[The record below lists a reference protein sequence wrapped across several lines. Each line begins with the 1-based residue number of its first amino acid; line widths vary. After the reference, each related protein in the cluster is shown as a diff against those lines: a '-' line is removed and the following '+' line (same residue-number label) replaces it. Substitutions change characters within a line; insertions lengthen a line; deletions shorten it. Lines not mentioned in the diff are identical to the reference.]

1 MSERD
6 TLRVGI
12 IGVGIGQAHIKG
24 YTRVKEA
31 EVVALCDL
39 NEARAREVAQ
49 GCGVQGAEIFSDHR
63 ALLERSDIDAV
74 SVCLPN
80 ALHAPVA
87 IDALSAGKHV
97 LCEKP
102 LAIDA
107 ASAQLIADAARRS
120 GKKCMVGQVKRFE
133 PEARALKAIVHSG
146 ALGRIYYEKAL
157 WLRKRGIPGY
167 GGWFTTKAM
176 SGGGP
181 LIDIGVHLLDAAWWL
196 AGCPRPT
203 AVFGAA
209 YAEFGPQGKGM
220 GGHGLRADR
229 EEKPIGTFDVEDLA
243 VGLIRFEGGLTINL
257 EVSWALHQA
266 RERQSVELFGSDG
279 GAEWGNGASI
289 FRDIAGVS
297 SNAKLEVP
305 QFDSWT
311 AEMQHFVDAILND
324 TAPDPDATQGVWMM
338 KMLEGLYK
346 SAASGHEVAIS

>member
-24 YTRVKEA
+24 YSQVKEA
-31 EVVALCDL
+31 KVVALCDL

-49 GCGVQGAEIFSDHR
+49 DCSVQNAEIFTDHR
-63 ALLERSDIDAV
+63 ALLERKDIDAV

-80 ALHAPVA
+80 KLHAPIA
-87 IDALSAGKHV
+87 IDALNAGKHV

-107 ASAQLIADAARRS
+107 ASAQLIADAAEKN
-120 GKKCMVGQVKRFE
+120 GKNCMVGQVKRFE
-133 PEARALKAIVHSG
+133 PEARALKAIVSSG

-167 GGWFTTKAM
+167 GGWFTTKSM

-196 AGCPRPT
+196 AGCPQPT
-203 AVFGAA
+203 GVFGAT
-209 YAEFGPQGKGM
+209 YAEFGPRGKGL
-220 GGHGLRADR
+220 GGWGN
-229 EEKPIGTFDVEDLA
+229 EKKPEGTFDVEDLA

-257 EVSWALHQA
+257 EVSWAIHQA
-266 RERQSVELFGSDG
+266 RERQVVEVFGSDG

-289 FRDIAGVS
+289 FRDIEGVA
-297 SNAKLEVP
+297 SNTKLEVP
-305 QFDSWT
+305 QGDAW
-311 AEMQHFVDAILND
+311 AREMQHFVDSILNG
-324 TAPDPDATQGVWMM
+324 TTPDPDAKQGVWMM

-346 SAASGHEVAIS
+346 SAEAGHEIAID